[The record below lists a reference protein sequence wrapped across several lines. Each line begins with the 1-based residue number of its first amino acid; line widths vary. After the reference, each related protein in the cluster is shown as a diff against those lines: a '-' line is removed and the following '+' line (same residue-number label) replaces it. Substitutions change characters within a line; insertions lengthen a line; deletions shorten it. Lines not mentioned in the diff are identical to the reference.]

1 MNSAPPSD
9 SQNAKPRRQD
19 FASDD
24 DFGEAYARWMM
35 RTTKPATPT
44 PPVSSTPSPR
54 PAAPALRA
62 PLPERSS
69 ARSEIEKDTWNQ
81 HTKAR
86 FMRAKQAQQVQKKP

>member
-1 MNSAPPSD
+1 MNTDPPSD

-35 RTTKPATPT
+35 RSTKSAAPT
-44 PPVSSTPSPR
+44 PQVSSAPPPR

-69 ARSEIEKDTWNQ
+69 ARAEIEKDTWNQ

-86 FMRAKQAQQVQKKP
+86 FMRAKQGQEAQKKP